1 MVAGDATAITR
12 RRACLA
18 ADFVSSPP
26 RPAQGN
32 AVKIVRSLIVLV
44 VLSGAGAAFWSY
56 SRPAAVATVTA
67 RRGDAADI
75 VYATG
80 VVEPRNW
87 AKVTP
92 LVRERIVER
101 CDCEGRRVEKGEV
114 LARLDSVLAETA
126 LAELKARHKL
136 AAAEHERQAVLVE
149 RNVMS
154 QQALDRVRSEV
165 GQAAAL
171 VAGQTARLENYILR
185 APMSGTVLRRDGEV
199 GEIAEPGTVLFWIGE
214 AKPLRIVAE
223 VNEED
228 IPQVKPGQR
237 ALIRA
242 DAFPGRTLEATV
254 DSITPKG
261 DPVAKNYRVYLALPD
276 DTPLLI
282 GMTAELNIIVR
293 VARNALLLPV
303 NAVQGNAVV
312 LAEGGVAH
320 RRELAIGIRGTGEV
334 EVLSGLP
341 EEARVIAPYP
351 DKLGE
356 GARIRLRDE

>member
-1 MVAGDATAITR
+1 M
-12 RRACLA
+12 
-18 ADFVSSPP
+18 
-26 RPAQGN
+26 
-32 AVKIVRSLIVLV
+32 KIVRSLVVLV
-44 VLSGAGAAFWSY
+44 VVAAAGAAFWSY
-56 SRPAAVATVTA
+56 SRPAMVATVA
-67 RRGDAADI
+67 AKRGDAAEI

-80 VVEPRNW
+80 VVEPRTW

-101 CDCEGRRVEKGEV
+101 CDCEGRRVEKGEI
-114 LARLDSVLAETA
+114 LARLDSAQAEAA
-126 LAELKARHKL
+126 LAELKARHNL
-136 AAAEHERQAVLVE
+136 ATAEHERLAVLVE

-154 QQALDRVRSEV
+154 QQALDRIRSEV

-171 VAGQTARLENYILR
+171 VAGQTARLENYVLR
-185 APMSGTVLRRDGEV
+185 APMRGTVLRRDGEV

-214 AKPLRIVAE
+214 ARPLRVVAE

-228 IPQVKPGQR
+228 IPQVEPGQR

-276 DTPLLI
+276 DTPVLI
-282 GMTAELNIIVR
+282 GMTVEVNIVTR
-293 VARNALLLPV
+293 VAREALLLPV
-303 NAVQGNAVV
+303 NAVQGNAVFV
-312 LAEGGVAH
+312 VEGDVAR
-320 RRELAIGIRGTGEV
+320 RRELAIGIRGTSEV

-341 EEARVIAPYP
+341 EGARIVAPYP
-351 DKLGE
+351 DKLGD
-356 GARIRLRDE
+356 GARVRLQGG